1 MCLPSQPY
9 SVLLFSCRCWNSSLP
24 HAQLRLAPNLQTHR
38 LSDNPGSFH
47 RRPQPFSR
55 NTSFFTNSVRN
66 CNWHQHYLD
75 SNIPNIS
82 APRVNG
88 RSSWHTQSVVHY
100 NRHPLRLSHEFF
112 SCWCNCIWFRLEISY
127 CAASYPKFCEN
138 LHDAM
143 GFSVPLNLNSYETV
157 EMMIET
163 GDDMLLWRYIQHIW
177 EEVTI

>member
-88 RSSWHTQSVVHY
+88 RSSWHTQSVVYH
-100 NRHPLRLSHEFF
+100 NRYFLWFLGGLYRCRRGSWWHGMEVHCRTPHFTCTCTSTHIAKCLSV
-112 SCWCNCIWFRLEISY
+112 ILPPIR
-127 CAASYPKFCEN
+127 
-138 LHDAM
+138 
-143 GFSVPLNLNSYETV
+143 YETV
-157 EMMIET
+157 ESMIEN
-163 GDDMLLWRYIQHIW
+163 GDDERL
-177 EEVTI
+177 